1 VGAESA
7 LETSQPTKLMSVTTI
22 TPNQNHS
29 AACGRNQSSRSAV
42 VLARST
48 VCTEAGWPRRPQT
61 VDWRL

>member
-1 VGAESA
+1 
-7 LETSQPTKLMSVTTI
+7 MSVTTI

-42 VLARST
+42 VLARSA